1 MASTNDL
8 KNGMVLSIDNGLWS
22 VVEFQHV
29 KPGKGG
35 VVASRLMRAPGTPF
49 WLLVEHSIGAQRALL
64 DIDVLVKCAG
74 QPSAILEANLVR
86 QGNGYRIDN
95 LPSDCAFIEIA
106 IAARAWSGRSA
117 LNENIEAVEVVRQ

>member
-1 MASTNDL
+1 M
-8 KNGMVLSIDNGLWS
+8 
-22 VVEFQHV
+22 

-35 VVASRLMRAPGTPF
+35 VVARRLVRAPERPF
-49 WLLVEHSIGAQRALL
+49 SIIVKHDIDSQQALQ
-64 DIDVLVKCAG
+64 DIDVVIKCAG
-74 QPSAILEANLVR
+74 QTNVILEANLVR

-117 LNENIEAVEVVRQ
+117 LNENIEAVDVVQQ